1 MPVVAVAVPE
11 YHLFQVQVWR
21 CLNIVFYLPVYVDKD
36 SAYGVDVSVQG
47 GQL

>member
-11 YHLFQVQVWR
+11 YQLFQSASVA
-21 CLNIVFYLPVYVDKD
+21 VFEYCVYLPVYVDKD
-36 SAYGVDVSVQG
+36 SAYRVDVSVQG